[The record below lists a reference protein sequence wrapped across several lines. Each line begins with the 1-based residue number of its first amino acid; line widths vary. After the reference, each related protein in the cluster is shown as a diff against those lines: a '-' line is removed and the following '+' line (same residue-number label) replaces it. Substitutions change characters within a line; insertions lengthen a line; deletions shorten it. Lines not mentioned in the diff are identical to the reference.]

1 VIAPPFRLAYWVDEP
16 RFMAGC
22 FPGHVDPRLADRQLS
37 ALLGAGLR
45 TFVDLMD
52 EDPRFGA
59 APYAP
64 RLEALAAEGG
74 AEVTVLRFEVSDN
87 DVPSHV
93 LLTRILDAIDAA
105 IAAARPVYLHC
116 WGGRG
121 RAGTVVGAWLVRHGR
136 ATGENFVE
144 VIARLRAGAPGTS
157 PETDEQIAFVRDLRP

>member
-1 VIAPPFRLAYWVDEP
+1 
-16 RFMAGC
+16 MAGC

-59 APYAP
+59 PPYAL
-64 RLEALAAEGG
+64 RLEALAAECG
-74 AEVTVLRFEVSDN
+74 AEVTVLRFAVSDN

-121 RAGTVVGAWLVRHGR
+121 RAGTVVGAWLVRHQR
-136 ATGENFVE
+136 ATRENFVE

>member
-1 VIAPPFRLAYWVDEP
+1 
-16 RFMAGC
+16 MAGC

-37 ALLGAGLR
+37 DLLATGLR

-59 APYAP
+59 PPYAP
-64 RLEALAAEGG
+64 RLEALAAERG
-74 AEVTVLRFEVSDN
+74 AEVTVLRFAVSDN
-87 DVPSHV
+87 DVPSRA
-93 LLTRILDAIDAA
+93 LLARILDAIDAA

-121 RAGTVVGAWLVRHGR
+121 RAGTVVGAWLLRHGR
-136 ATGENFVE
+136 ATPESFVE
-144 VIARLRAGAPGTS
+144 EISRLRAGAPGTS